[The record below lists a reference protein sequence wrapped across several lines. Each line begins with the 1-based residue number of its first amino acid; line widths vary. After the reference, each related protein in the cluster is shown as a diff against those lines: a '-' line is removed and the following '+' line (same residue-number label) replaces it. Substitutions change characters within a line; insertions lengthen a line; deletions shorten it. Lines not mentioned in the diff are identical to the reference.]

1 MVKNPLSRQKTGAP
15 SLVQED
21 PHALEQRL
29 PRATAIMPAFESP
42 GATATD
48 PATAEAPAPQSP
60 CSATGEAAAKRR
72 PHTAG
77 EAPRLTAARGSP
89 GAAIRHSTAKG
100 KRVSKSSLKRSASEA
115 TEEGNATVQ

>member
-15 SLVQED
+15 SLVQEE
-21 PHALEQRL
+21 PRALEQRL
-29 PRATAIMPAFESP
+29 PRATAIMPAFASP
-42 GATATD
+42 RATATE
-48 PATAEAPAPQSP
+48 PATAEAPTPQSP
-60 CSATGEAAAKRR
+60 CSTTGEASAKRG

-100 KRVSKSSLKRSASEA
+100 RGVSKSSFKMSASEA